1 MGLQL
6 SRRSPVLF
14 NMNACILILALA
26 VAAQAQKFEP
36 AKCDAGKEMVCPGQW
51 DPKTGEQTTPDTCM
65 PMKNGDCMNHC
76 PLDGGKEMMC
86 PGKWNEDWTEQ
97 LTADTCMP
105 MKNGDC

>member
-1 MGLQL
+1 
-6 SRRSPVLF
+6 
-14 NMNACILILALA
+14 MNACILILALA

-76 PLDGGKEMMC
+76 PLDCGKDMLC
-86 PGKWNEDWTEQ
+86 PGKMDPKGCKMP
-97 LTADTCMP
+97 DTCAP
-105 MKNGDC
+105 GSKLILFYDLS